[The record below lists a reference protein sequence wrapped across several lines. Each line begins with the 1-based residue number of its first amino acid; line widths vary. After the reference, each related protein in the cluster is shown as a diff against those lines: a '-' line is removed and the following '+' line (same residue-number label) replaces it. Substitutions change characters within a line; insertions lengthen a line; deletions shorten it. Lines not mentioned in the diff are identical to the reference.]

1 MPQVTV
7 RLTPGNL
14 RNLIKG
20 WCDGEGCDIHFVI
33 EGTYLTHE
41 ESSRVEQVKEIVVTF
56 HENPTP
62 EALSKIVGLSDG
74 LES

>member
-14 RNLIKG
+14 NLIKG

-41 ESSRVEQVKEIVVTF
+41 ESSRIEQVKE
-56 HENPTP
+56 
-62 EALSKIVGLSDG
+62 
-74 LES
+74 